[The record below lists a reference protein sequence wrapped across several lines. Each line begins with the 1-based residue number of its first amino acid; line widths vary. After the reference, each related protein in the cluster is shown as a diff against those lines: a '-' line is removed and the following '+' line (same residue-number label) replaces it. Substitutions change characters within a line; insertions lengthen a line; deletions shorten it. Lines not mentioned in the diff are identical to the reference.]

1 MSHHEF
7 QLICIATMGVIY
19 LVIVGLI
26 EVTSKDKK

>member
-19 LVIVGLI
+19 LIIVGVTTLI
-26 EVTSKDKK
+26 DNKK